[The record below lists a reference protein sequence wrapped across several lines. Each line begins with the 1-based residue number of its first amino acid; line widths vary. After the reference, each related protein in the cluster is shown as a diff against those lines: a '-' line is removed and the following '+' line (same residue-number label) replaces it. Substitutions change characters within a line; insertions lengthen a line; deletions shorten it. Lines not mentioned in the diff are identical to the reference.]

1 MSNSSRSRGRFS
13 ATRKRDAVLRLL
25 RGEDLDLVAREIGV
39 RAPTLSQWK
48 DAFLESGLAGLKTR
62 PSDTRD
68 ERIEQLERKYRVD
81 AADDTIAALNVGFDD
96 AGMVH
101 GHSAGVEADRQAG
114 RAATSRGAPS
124 GVRRPGAPPRSRG
137 SEPGRRSPACRAR
150 GRYARRPGGL
160 RSRRRQGRTG

>member
-68 ERIEQLERKYRVD
+68 ERIEQLERKLGQV
-81 AADDTIAALNVGFDD
+81 TLKNELLNEKIERLEEGC
-96 AGMVH
+96 H
-101 GHSAGVEADRQAG
+101 L
-114 RAATSRGAPS
+114 
-124 GVRRPGAPPRSRG
+124 
-137 SEPGRRSPACRAR
+137 
-150 GRYARRPGGL
+150 ARR
-160 RSRRRQGRTG
+160 RSRR